1 MVTSCLSARSLDQ
14 LERVAKYHYIAR
26 FESYRP
32 SKSAGREKKRRENEW
47 GKKRKEIGVV
57 GFKGSTVMQT
67 WVYLGP
73 D

>member
-32 SKSAGREKKRRENEW
+32 SKSAGREKKEEKTNGEKREKKLGWW
-47 GKKRKEIGVV
+47 GLKVA
-57 GFKGSTVMQT
+57 
-67 WVYLGP
+67 L
-73 D
+73 